1 MLKRSY
7 LGLVKP
13 TLTYEKLAAPPKQI
27 RQIPLPPFVTCVFDI
42 PFEKTTELKLQKG
55 DSIKRGQL
63 MILKEGIGGTRVS
76 PVAGTITEISAFSG
90 DFGHRCTAV
99 TIDVMNT
106 EATDDG
112 FAACVETPEFES
124 ARNYLC
130 QAPGKPALDHL
141 VDPEKPIDT
150 IVIDAVDK
158 DILVGTRQYVLK
170 TDLDAVIKGIGLL
183 KGIVD
188 VENIIMVVT
197 REQFQGYG
205 HIGAS
210 VKAVDNAYPAGN
222 PNLIVSQLLN
232 KEMAAGQSFEDVG
245 VLMIGI
251 EAIASIGHAYA
262 EGAVPLDKVITFIN
276 KDGTQSLA
284 KARIGTPVGNVL
296 SAHGVNVKEKDQ
308 VIFGGPMT
316 GQAVPGVD
324 HPILADTDAVLIQDR
339 DDIPLSS
346 DYPCINCGDCIRIC
360 PVNIPIDMLVRFLEA
375 GEYQEAADQYALDAC
390 IECGLC
396 SYVCVSRI
404 PIFQY
409 IKLGKFE
416 LSRQRSAEAAND

>member
-1 MLKRSY
+1 MLKRSF
-7 LGLVKP
+7 LGLTKP
-13 TLTYEKLAAPPKQI
+13 TLVYEKLAAPPKRI
-27 RQIPLPPFVTCVFDI
+27 RQIPLPPSVTCLFDI

-55 DSIKRGQL
+55 DSVKNGQL
-63 MILKEGIGGTRVS
+63 MILKEGTGGTRVS
-76 PVAGTITEISAFSG
+76 PVTGTITDISTFSG

-99 TIDVMNT
+99 TIDVMNPET
-106 EATDDG
+106 ADDG
-112 FAACVETPEFES
+112 FAACIAAPEFES
-124 ARNYLC
+124 VKDYMC
-130 QAPGKPALDHL
+130 QAPGKPSLEVL
-141 VDPEKPIDT
+141 GDPEKPIDT

-158 DILVGTRQYVLK
+158 DILVGTRQFVLK
-170 TDLDAVIKGIGLL
+170 TDFDAVIEGIDLL
-183 KGIVD
+183 KHITD
-188 VENIIMVVT
+188 VENIVLVVP

-205 HIGAS
+205 HIGAT
-210 VKAVDNAYPAGN
+210 VKAVDNTYPSGN

-232 KEMAAGQSFEDVG
+232 KEIAPGQSFEDVG

-251 EAIASIGHAYA
+251 EAIASMGHALD
-262 EGAVPLDKVITFIN
+262 EGSVPVDKVITFID

-284 KARIGTPVGNVL
+284 KVRIGTPVGNVL
-296 SAHGVNVKEKDQ
+296 SAYGVNVKEKDQ
-308 VIFGGPMT
+308 LIFGGPMT
-316 GQAVPGVD
+316 GHAVPGVD
-324 HPILADTDAVLIQDR
+324 HPILADTDAVFIQDR
-339 DDIPLSS
+339 EDIPLSS

-416 LSRQRSAEAAND
+416 ISRQRSAEAAND